1 MLGRHVD
8 KCQFPSAGNC
18 PTPQTTAQWSVPKTV
33 SLDGAVHED
42 STMQVAEADQQSTRT
57 IFLCST
63 AGKECFEKQT
73 EAC

>member
-8 KCQFPSAGNC
+8 KCHFTSASNC

-33 SLDGAVHED
+33 SLDSAVHED
-42 STMQVAEADQQSTRT
+42 STMQVAEADQQSTLT
-57 IFLCST
+57 IFLRSA
-63 AGKECFEKQT
+63 AGKECFEKQA